1 MRVRHALQH
10 ADANML
16 PFGLPSASLRS
27 RARAPW
33 PMGMHRAGG
42 DRRSTNRPAAA
53 AAPDPIGEPIILYYY
68 VYVQ

>member
-33 PMGMHRAGG
+33 HMGMRMHRSGG
-42 DRRSTNRPAAA
+42 DQRSTNRPAAA
-53 AAPDPIGEPIILYYY
+53 AAPDPIGEPIILC
-68 VYVQ
+68 